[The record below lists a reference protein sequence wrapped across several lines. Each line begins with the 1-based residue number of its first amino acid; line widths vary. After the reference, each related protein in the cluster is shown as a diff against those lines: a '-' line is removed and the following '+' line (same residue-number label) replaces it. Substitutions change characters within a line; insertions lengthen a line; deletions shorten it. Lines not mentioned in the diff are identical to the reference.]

1 MDFKEKSQ
9 VPLWILKEIHKYNT
23 INPPIMLPR
32 ILQLNNELDGSIF
45 LFGARQTG
53 KSTILRQQFG
63 KDSIYIDLLD
73 SELRSR
79 YSRRPVL
86 LYEMLKD
93 KCAGT
98 IVIIDEIPE
107 VPHLLNEVHR
117 LISERGLLFI
127 LCGSSARKLKRKGH
141 NTLGGR
147 ALPVF
152 LYPLVSAEIPVFDID
167 RAVQYGML
175 PPHYLA
181 ENPAR
186 HLSAYIDVYL
196 KEEIKEEALV
206 RNLNS
211 FQRFLEVAAVTDGE
225 IVNYNNIAQE
235 CGVSAT
241 TVSSYFDILED
252 TLIGYRI
259 PAYTKVVKR
268 RIVQAPRFYYF
279 DVGIANHLLHR
290 KELVRGTVDYGHA
303 FEHLVIQE
311 LVAWLH
317 YSHSEEKLFYWRTY
331 TGLEVDAIIGDARV
345 AIEIKSV
352 EEVLPRHL
360 KGLKA
365 FGEEYPSSRRIVLS
379 LDRIN
384 RKVGNIEFIY
394 VLDFF
399 KLLWDEGL

>member
-1 MDFKEKSQ
+1 
-9 VPLWILKEIHKYNT
+9 
-23 INPPIMLPR
+23 MLQR
-32 ILQLNNELDGSIF
+32 ILQLSNGLNSSIF

-53 KSTILRQQFG
+53 KSTLLRQQFG
-63 KDSIYIDLLD
+63 SNSIYIDLLD
-73 SELRSR
+73 SELRGR

-86 LYEMLKD
+86 LYESLKN
-93 KCAGT
+93 KEAGT
-98 IVIIDEIPE
+98 VVVIDEIPE
-107 VPHLLNEVHR
+107 VPQLLNEVHR
-117 LISERGLLFI
+117 LISEKGLIFI

-147 ALPVF
+147 ALPVY
-152 LYPLVSAEIPVFDID
+152 LYPLVSAEIPDFNID
-167 RAVQYGML
+167 RAVQYGTL

-181 ENPAR
+181 HTPSL

-206 RNLNS
+206 RNLSS
-211 FQRFLEVAAVTDGE
+211 FQRFLEVAAMTSGE
-225 IVNYNNIAQE
+225 MVNYNNIAQD

-279 DVGIANHLLHR
+279 DVGITNHLLHR

-303 FEHLVIQE
+303 FEHLVMQE

-317 YSHSEEKLFYWRTY
+317 YTHSEEKLSYWRTY
-331 TGLEVDAIIGDARV
+331 TGIEVDAIIGDARL

-365 FGEEYPSSRRIVLS
+365 FGEEYPSSRRIIVS

-384 RKVGNIEFIY
+384 RKEGDIECIY
-394 VLDFF
+394 ILDFF
-399 KLLWDEGL
+399 KLLWNEGI

>member
-1 MDFKEKSQ
+1 
-9 VPLWILKEIHKYNT
+9 
-23 INPPIMLPR
+23 MLPR

-211 FQRFLEVAAVTDGE
+211 FQRFLEVAAVTNGD

-331 TGLEVDAIIGDARV
+331 TSIEVDAIIGDARV

-365 FGEEYPSSRRIVLS
+365 FGEEFPSSRRIIIS

-384 RKVGNIEFIY
+384 RKVGDIELIY